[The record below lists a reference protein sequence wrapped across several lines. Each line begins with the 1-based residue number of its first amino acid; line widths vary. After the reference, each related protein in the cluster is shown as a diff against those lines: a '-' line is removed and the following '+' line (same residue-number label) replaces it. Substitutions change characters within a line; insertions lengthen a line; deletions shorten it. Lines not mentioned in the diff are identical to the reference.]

1 MKIKLL
7 YLVGCDVCKKFMEAL
22 DKASVE
28 YVAIDAD
35 QNDKLADYVEDLTGT
50 NTYPILILEKPTQ
63 VAYFFRADNAE
74 QLKSRIV
81 SDTEMVCGFF
91 NADSMMDYL
100 ITLLN

>member
-7 YLVGCDVCKKFMEAL
+7 YLVGCDVCKKFMGAL
-22 DKASVE
+22 DKANVE
-28 YVAIDAD
+28 YEAIDAD

-50 NTYPILILEKPTQ
+50 NTYPILIIEKSNQ
-63 VAYFFRADNAE
+63 IAYLFRADDAE
-74 QLKSRIV
+74 QLKARIV
-81 SDTEMVCGFF
+81 GDSEMVCGFF